1 MNFSYSTS
9 ASLIVDE
16 QGQMTIQSQRTRMS
30 GIIEME
36 DLVVGPYRLLD
47 VLRDYQQQM
56 KQMQAEID
64 DLKQRMVHVEFAPG
78 GPGFREAKSEFEQGI
93 QRSREDFAPLTAFH
107 CDECQQD
114 GIECTI
120 SESRDASL
128 DVPRFTCQACEK
140 KISEQ
145 NKTKQILDR
154 HE

>member
-36 DLVVGPYRLLD
+36 DLVVGPYRLID
-47 VLRDYQQQM
+47 VLRDYQQQI
-56 KQMQAEID
+56 KTLQTEID

-78 GPGFREAKSEFEQGI
+78 GPGFREAKSQFEAL
-93 QRSREDFAPLTAFH
+93 SREDLAPPTAFH

-114 GIECTI
+114 GIECTM
-120 SESRDASL
+120 SELRDAIL

-145 NKTKQILDR
+145 NKTKQSLSQ